1 MDFNIS
7 KGVAVYLEGR
17 EVSVNTSV
25 WEMSLFAV
33 LIVLAVQLFINFHRY
48 DLGVRLSILVVG
60 IIVGIFHFVFD
71 SFNFF
76 MIPLY
81 TLYGLLLVLQG
92 GRLIRARSQRSI
104 VKRRSVRILLACL
117 CTLLVIVVIIVP
129 GYVVPHVELAKPTGT
144 YAIGA
149 LNYHWIDSSRE
160 EVNTPEQDYRQLRSR
175 IWYPAEATLNANKAP
190 YAGEI
195 DKVLSASL
203 TMESKLLANVVN
215 QVDGHAYDAVPVA
228 KDLQQYPVLILSH
241 GYGMSGFSNTTFAE
255 ELASHGF
262 IVVGVEHPYYN
273 MLPSVLSDGGLAS
286 GMVELGMADNW
297 ELMKSAIDEVLLK
310 DIQFTI
316 DELNMIQTDD
326 QYGRLSGKLN
336 MDKIGMLGHSMG
348 GALTAQVMRLEP
360 RIKAG
365 VNMDGFPYGEPID
378 GLQQPFMYM
387 ITGDTEYFMSSTMPE
402 RIWSDPSE
410 YGITSQVRYEAI
422 AEQVSEGIL
431 AAVRNGGYKVVF
443 PQANHLDFTDMP
455 LYSPLLGNRTI
466 DNNKLH
472 RSINELLVAFFT
484 ENLIGEEA
492 SLLHKDNL
500 EREPYRIE
508 RFR

>member
-1 MDFNIS
+1 M
-7 KGVAVYLEGR
+7 
-17 EVSVNTSV
+17 NTSL
-25 WEMSLFAV
+25 WEMGLFAV
-33 LIVLAVQLFINFHRY
+33 LIVLAVQLFLNFHRY
-48 DLGVRLSILVVG
+48 NLGVRLSSLVVG

-81 TLYGLLLVLQG
+81 TLYGILLVLNV
-92 GRLIRARSQRSI
+92 GRLIRARSLPSK

-144 YAIGA
+144 HAVGV

-160 EVNTPEQDYRQLRSR
+160 EVNTPEEDNRQLKSR
-175 IWYPAEATLNANKAP
+175 VWYPAETTLNAIKAP
-190 YAGEI
+190 YASEI
-195 DKVLSASL
+195 ENVLSASL
-203 TMESKLLANVVN
+203 SLENELLANVVH
-215 QVDGHAYDAVPVA
+215 QVEGHAYDAVPVA

-262 IVVGVEHPYYN
+262 IVVGVEHPHYN
-273 MLPSVLSDGGLAS
+273 MLPSVLSEGGLAS

-297 ELMKSAIDEVLLK
+297 DLMKIAIDEVLLK
-310 DIQFTI
+310 DIQFII
-316 DELNMIQTDD
+316 DELNTIQTEDPH
-326 QYGRLSGKLN
+326 GRLSGKLN
-336 MDKIGMLGHSMG
+336 LNKIGMLGHSMG

-365 VNMDGFPYGEPID
+365 VNMDGFPYGELIE

-402 RIWSDPSE
+402 SIWSDPAE
-410 YGITSQVRYEAI
+410 YGISSQMRYEAI
-422 AEQVSEGIL
+422 AQQVSEGIL
-431 AAVRNGGYKVVF
+431 ATVRNGGYKVVF
-443 PQANHLDFTDMP
+443 PEADHLDFTDMP
-455 LYSPLLGNRTI
+455 LYSPLLENRVI

-472 RSINELLVAFFT
+472 QSINELLLAFFT
-484 ENLIGEEA
+484 ENLVGEEGA
-492 SLLHKDNL
+492 LLHMDNL
-500 EREPYRIE
+500 ESDLYHIE
-508 RFR
+508 RF